1 MTQVK
6 QNAKQ
11 SGNKEKH
18 MFPSLAEN
26 INYLKNKLFH
36 SDDLKKLELP
46 FQNKKGTLLYIES
59 LADPNLIHQFALE
72 PLLTRTELSLNE
84 AFSTLNMKSET
95 NLLYGIQLLLQGK
108 SLYFH
113 EKAQSFCIFE
123 TALSL
128 KRDIKEPD
136 NEGIVRGPHTGF
148 VEDLATNLTSIRK
161 LIKNPNLV
169 VKYFTLGEEMNTKV
183 AIVYMQDLANDELV
197 TEVKRRLQTIKTDS
211 LMPPGYIQEFIE
223 DTSFSPFPQQLNTER
238 PDRTVANLM
247 EGRVAILADGDPTA
261 LIVPV
266 TLFAFYQSPDD
277 YNNRWI
283 VGSFIRLLRIVSFL
297 IAFLLPAFY
306 IATVA
311 FHPDVLPLELVYT
324 IKSSLELVP
333 FPPIIEA
340 LLLELIFE
348 LLREAG
354 IRLPSRVGQ
363 TIGIVGGLVI
373 GDAIVKAGLVSY
385 TMTIVVALTAISSF
399 LVPSND
405 MSSAVR
411 ILRFPLMILAALFGY
426 VGISFGLIITFV
438 HLCQLHSFHTPYLSP
453 IAPMRIKDMKDAFVR
468 LPIWSFRNR
477 PHDPKPKKMLRQP
490 INRED
495 DRDDQQSK

>member
-1 MTQVK
+1 MTQTQ
-6 QNAKQ
+6 QNSQQ
-11 SGNKEKH
+11 STTKMKH

-26 INYLKNKLFH
+26 INYIENKLFH
-36 SDDLKKLELP
+36 SDDLKKLDVP
-46 FQNKKGTLLYIES
+46 FQNGKGTMLYIES
-59 LADPNLIHQFALE
+59 LADPNLIHQLALE
-72 PLLTRTELSLNE
+72 PILTQAELSLDE
-84 AFSTLNMKSET
+84 AFSTLNMKKET

-113 EKAQSFCIFE
+113 EEVQSFCIFE
-123 TALSL
+123 TALSV
-128 KRDIKEPD
+128 KRSIKEPD

-148 VEDLATNLTSIRK
+148 IEDLATNLASIRK
-161 LIKNPNLV
+161 LIKNQNLV
-169 VKYFTLGEEMNTKV
+169 VKYFILGEEMHTKV
-183 AIVYMQDLANDELV
+183 AIVYMQNLANDDLV

-238 PDRTVANLM
+238 PDRVAANLM
-247 EGRVAILADGDPTA
+247 EGRVAILSDGDPTA

-283 VGSFIRLLRIVSFL
+283 VGSFVRMIRLTSFL
-297 IAFLLPAFY
+297 IAFLLPAIY

-311 FHPDVLPLELVYT
+311 FHPDVLPLELVNT
-324 IKSSLELVP
+324 IKASLERVP
-333 FPPIIEA
+333 LPPIFEA

-385 TMTIVVALTAISSF
+385 TMTIVVAITAIASF

-411 ILRFPLMILAALFGY
+411 ILRFPLMILAAIFGY
-426 VGISFGLIITFV
+426 LGISFGLIRTFI

-453 IAPMRIKDMKDAFVR
+453 VAPLRIKDMKDAFIR
-468 LPIWSFRNR
+468 LPIWSFGER
-477 PHDPKPKKMLRQP
+477 PHDSKPKKMRRQLVT
-490 INRED
+490 RED
-495 DRDDQQSK
+495 ENGDKHAK